1 DYQHERFHRDSE
13 VEATAVRGVER
24 RVGRRRWRGL
34 AAIVVVLAAIAGL
47 AFWWVYRRLHEYTDN
62 AYVVANI
69 TPISAEASGPVVALY
84 VDVNMIVQP
93 GQPIAQLDPVPFQVQ
108 VDQAFSE
115 FQQAQFDVRAAVT
128 NVGFF
133 QQDRKS
139 LLDGAVAKRDE
150 AQEGVNASEYV

>member
-1 DYQHERFHRDSE
+1 E
-13 VEATAVRGVER
+13 VEATAVRGVQR
-24 RVGRRRWRGL
+24 RVGRRRWRGP

-47 AFWWVYRRLHEYTDN
+47 ASWWVYRRLHEYTDN

-69 TPISAEASGPVVALY
+69 TPISAEVGGPAVALY
-84 VDVNMIVQP
+84 VDDNMIVQP

-115 FQQAQFDVRAAVT
+115 FQQAHYDVRAAVT

-139 LLDGAVAKRDE
+139 LLDAAAARQAE
-150 AQEGVNASEYV
+150 AQ